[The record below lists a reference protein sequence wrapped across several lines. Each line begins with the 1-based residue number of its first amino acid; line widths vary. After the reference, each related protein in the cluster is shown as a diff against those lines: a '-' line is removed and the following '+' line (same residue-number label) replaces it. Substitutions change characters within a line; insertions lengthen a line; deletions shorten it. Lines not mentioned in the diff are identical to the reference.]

1 MLRLDGF
8 NRQEHY
14 AAVKKG
20 RGEKAARELIDEVN
34 RQWRMSSH
42 NQLAEGQSGG
52 AKRNSGDCA
61 PTSRLR
67 WRRPDGGND
76 R

>member
-1 MLRLDGF
+1 MLSLDGF

-42 NQLAEGQSGG
+42 NQLAGVRIKGREGVACG
-52 AKRNSGDCA
+52 CA
-61 PTSRLR
+61 EPQAEMKLN
-67 WRRPDGGND
+67 G
-76 R
+76 